1 MFKFSQLFSKQK
13 DDKIIIMGKSGSGKS
28 FMAMQLAVNNK
39 GTTILANGCEIAYKS
54 YMESTYYPSIKDFV
68 KETYYCLFTI
78 KKGEKYFVEETRPAV
93 CRNVELIN
101 TMALHSD
108 YNILR
113 NDKKAMIVYDDN
125 SWNYQGEKDRIEL
138 LKKLSQIKCQVVITV
153 DCWDDLIGK
162 NTRTMDV
169 DDLEAIK
176 KNIEN
181 WGWKTIQLK

>member
-1 MFKFSQLFSKQK
+1 ML
-13 DDKIIIMGKSGSGKS
+13 
-28 FMAMQLAVNNK
+28 
-39 GTTILANGCEIAYKS
+39 
-54 YMESTYYPSIKDFV
+54 STVVLSNENQTCRDWEAPTS
-68 KETYYCLFTI
+68 TGGGRMSLTI

-181 WGWKTIQLK
+181 WGWKAIQLK

>member
-93 CRNVELIN
+93 CRN
-101 TMALHSD
+101 
-108 YNILR
+108 
-113 NDKKAMIVYDDN
+113 
-125 SWNYQGEKDRIEL
+125 
-138 LKKLSQIKCQVVITV
+138 
-153 DCWDDLIGK
+153 
-162 NTRTMDV
+162 
-169 DDLEAIK
+169 
-176 KNIEN
+176 
-181 WGWKTIQLK
+181 